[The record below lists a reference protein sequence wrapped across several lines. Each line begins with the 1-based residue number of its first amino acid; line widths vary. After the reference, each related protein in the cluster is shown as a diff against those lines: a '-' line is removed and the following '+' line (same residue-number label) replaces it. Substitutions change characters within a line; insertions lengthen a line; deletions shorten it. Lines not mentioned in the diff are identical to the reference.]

1 MRRTSC
7 LGLKLPL
14 KVTKIW
20 KPTTNITYLLQ
31 YGGGPREKEEYRGR
45 TSRFMKG
52 FFFRWPVLPWTYS
65 RFVFYERPTD
75 RPYLDAYMAFSH
87 EGYTDRPTLFVFV
100 YVGFYLAI
108 VYFWFCSLFLRY
120 ILSVTVVSIQCV
132 LFSKLENQTVNLS
145 LELLLWEIDFWIWVL
160 TFIWP
165 LSANVVVKTY
175 RNYLLH
181 TYFCCHS
188 ETRENTSV
196 LNLHDIFVCCRCI
209 TFIYSSIICEM
220 LIIIK

>member
-1 MRRTSC
+1 MSKTSTESCACANVIQLCPLRLTLVMRNAH
-7 LGLKLPL
+7 
-14 KVTKIW
+14 V
-20 KPTTNITYLLQ
+20 
-31 YGGGPREKEEYRGR
+31 
-45 TSRFMKG
+45 
-52 FFFRWPVLPWTYS
+52 
-65 RFVFYERPTD
+65 
-75 RPYLDAYMAFSH
+75 
-87 EGYTDRPTLFVFV
+87 FVFV

-132 LFSKLENQTVNLS
+132 FFSKLENQTVNFS
-145 LELLLWEIDFWIWVL
+145 LELLLLEIDFWIWVL
-160 TFIWP
+160 TFIRP

-196 LNLHDIFVCCRCI
+196 LISMILILVCCRCI